1 MRAAATS
8 LRQTAAE
15 LEKAAK
21 RLSQDMPAPSN
32 GAEEASPQVFRR
44 GTVCGRYRNENRVPD
59 LRLSGKWLRHA
70 GFELGQK
77 YQVKVDAGR
86 LTICAE

>member
-1 MRAAATS
+1 MNHNCS
-8 LRQTAAE
+8 
-15 LEKAAK
+15 
-21 RLSQDMPAPSN
+21 SPSAN
-32 GAEEASPQVFRR
+32 GAEEAPPQVFRR